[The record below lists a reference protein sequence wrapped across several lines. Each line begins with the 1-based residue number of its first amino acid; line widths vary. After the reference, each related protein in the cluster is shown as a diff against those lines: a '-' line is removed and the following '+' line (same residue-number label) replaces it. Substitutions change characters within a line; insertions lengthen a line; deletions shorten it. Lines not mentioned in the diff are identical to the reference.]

1 VALTLL
7 MPPSLGA
14 AKATA
19 RAELFDGALS
29 QELGEA
35 IEVAVAPTYKDLCD
49 RALAGRVHM
58 VWAPAGICSQLE
70 PTARA
75 IFKVVRYQ
83 STTARSALVA
93 KKKDRLSMARLKGK
107 RAAWVDPLSVGG
119 YLLAVAHLRRCGVEP
134 DLIFATQVFLG
145 NHPAV
150 CEAVLH
156 GEADVGAVTIGGDD
170 DAMVSSAL
178 RTYVGAAADH
188 LHVIE
193 LTASA
198 PTDAFVLCGSIPQP
212 MADKIAQVLSPGWAK
227 TPWKLL
233 SILEAECLVPARS
246 GEFDSV
252 AALLRG

>member
-29 QELGEA
+29 TELGET
-35 IEVAVAPTYKDLCD
+35 IVVAVASSYKELCD
-49 RALAGRVHM
+49 RALAGDVHM

-70 PTARA
+70 PSARA

-93 KKKDRLSMARLKGK
+93 RRKDRLSMARLRGK
-107 RAAWVDPLSVGG
+107 HAAWVDPLSVGG

-134 DLIFATQVFLG
+134 DVVFATQVFLG

-150 CEAVLH
+150 LEAILH

-170 DAMVSSAL
+170 DRMVATAL
-178 RTYVGAAADH
+178 RTYVGAASEYID
-188 LHVIE
+188 VIE
-193 LTASA
+193 LTACA
-198 PTDAFVLCGSIPQP
+198 PTDAFVLCGSIPP
-212 MADKIAQVLSPGWAK
+212 PLADKIARVLSPGWTR

-233 SILEAECLVPARS
+233 SILEAECLVPARK
-246 GEFDSV
+246 GEFDGV